1 MPDHNPTAAKNTEQ
15 RLINLETQLA
25 HQQHICDQLNEV
37 IIEQS
42 KRMVRIERIIL
53 QLENHLGD
61 LQRVTRE
68 SRDVLDEKPPH
79 Y

>member
-1 MPDHNPTAAKNTEQ
+1 MPDHHPSPANDTEQ

-61 LQRVTRE
+61 LQCTTGE
-68 SRDVLDEKPPH
+68 SRDVVDEKPPH